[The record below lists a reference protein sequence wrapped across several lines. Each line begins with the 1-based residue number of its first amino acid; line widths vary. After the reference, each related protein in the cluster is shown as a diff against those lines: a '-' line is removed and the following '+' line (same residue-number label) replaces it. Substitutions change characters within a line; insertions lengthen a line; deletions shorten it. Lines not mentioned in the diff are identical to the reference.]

1 MMGVCVSLSERERHF
16 RPLVMRLRVCLT
28 VGYQHIDSYSAG
40 NRVQNMYSHRTYLP
54 LRPTSI
60 VKQEN

>member
-1 MMGVCVSLSERERHF
+1 
-16 RPLVMRLRVCLT
+16 MRLRVCLT
-28 VGYQHIDSYSAG
+28 VGYQHIDSYSAD